1 MLQVLCAAAART
13 RGNARL
19 SPILSI
25 RLLNFADR
33 FMKSIE
39 SKRLYQSVAS
49 QIVKLIKGGKFPP
62 GERLPAEREL
72 ALKLGVS
79 RPSLRE
85 ALIALEIGGKV
96 EIRVGSGVYVR
107 HANFDDDNTAAVAAL
122 GDSPSE
128 LMQARAAIEGSVAVL
143 AAARMTAA
151 ILECI
156 RRSIDRM
163 RRLAIAG
170 KSLVEADRQFHIL
183 IAEASGNSVLRR
195 FVGQLFDSRHDPI
208 AAAMR
213 GHTESP
219 ETWSAAIREHED
231 IWRALRATDPIAAQA
246 AMGAH
251 LKTSEERWTDG
262 TLKEA
267 VAETILH
274 TREASQ

>member
-1 MLQVLCAAAART
+1 MQCYT
-13 RGNARL
+13 GARL
-19 SPILSI
+19 TRFFTS
-25 RLLNFADR
+25 ADR

-39 SKRLYQSVAS
+39 PKRLYQSVAS
-49 QIVKLIKGGKFPP
+49 QIVKLIKEGEFPP

-85 ALIALEIGGKV
+85 ALIALEIGGQV
-96 EIRVGSGVYVR
+96 EIRIGSGVYVR
-107 HANFDDDNTAAVAAL
+107 DANFDDDGTAAVAAL

-143 AAARMTAA
+143 ATARMTAA
-151 ILECI
+151 MLERI

-170 KSLVEADRQFHIL
+170 KSPVEADRQFHML

-213 GHTESP
+213 DHTESP

-231 IWRALRATDPIAAQA
+231 IWRALRAADPIAAQA
-246 AMGAH
+246 AMRAH
-251 LKTSEERWTDG
+251 LKASEERWTDG

-267 VAETILH
+267 TAVT
-274 TREASQ
+274 TRRAKAASP